1 MCVCEPAEP
10 LSSPPPS
17 FDDFLSAAPTSA
29 AAASP
34 HEDVCTPH
42 ETHERTT
49 HTHTLSVAHKA
60 SWEMDQTHTDLSV
73 SYWLEGDASLHLLL

>member
-34 HEDVCTPH
+34 HEVVRTPH
-42 ETHERTT
+42 ETHGKTT
-49 HTHTLSVAHKA
+49 HTHTQTDANVCVTVAHEKLIKHTLKKVVLTG
-60 SWEMDQTHTDLSV
+60 WREM
-73 SYWLEGDASLHLLL
+73 